1 MIKIWPK
8 LNWPEQQDKVV
19 LNDNPYSKIKI
30 NFLKKLYLLIVCV
43 EVRGQ
48 TGGIG
53 SPLPPCVFCCS
64 NTGHW
69 PWPQV
74 HLTIFAGPKLKNYE
88 SILTNKW
95 LNKQMNGEEHTPLPC
110 RKIPNVSHWV
120 FLPQGQG
127 LAINAQLW
135 VACTLWFLLR
145 NMARKGWSGEKRVT
159 FGRN

>member
-1 MIKIWPK
+1 M
-8 LNWPEQQDKVV
+8 
-19 LNDNPYSKIKI
+19 
-30 NFLKKLYLLIVCV
+30 CV

-48 TGGIG
+48 AGGIG
-53 SPLPPCVFCCS
+53 SPLPPCGFCCS

-69 PWPQV
+69 PWPQA

-88 SILTNKW
+88 FILTNKW
-95 LNKQMNGEEHTPLPC
+95 LDEQMNGEEHIC
-110 RKIPNVSHWV
+110 RKITNVSYWA

-145 NMARKGWSGEKRVT
+145 NMVQKGWSGEKRVT
-159 FGRN
+159 FGRNQQRPPQKRLQSGGERPCLLFAICEDKLLLCSLPSEA